1 MAATF
6 TAWDIPRY
14 GAPDVLRPVTRAL
27 QDPGPGEVLIRI
39 RASAV
44 TRADGMMRAGIPRFA
59 RPFLGLRRPRAGL
72 SGTGLSGEVIA
83 TGPGVTRFAVG
94 DAVFGEAG
102 LRFGANATHIVL
114 PQDGVLLKKPEGLGH
129 AEAAVLTDGALTSW
143 HFLHD
148 VGRVRAGQRVLI
160 LAGAG
165 SLGSAAV
172 QIAAAAGAHVTASAS
187 ARNADLVARLG
198 AERVIDYA
206 RQDPLA
212 AGAHDLVFDTIGVAS
227 FARARRVLAPG
238 GTYMSPVL
246 TPRLLWDMLRSRVA
260 GGRRA
265 RFTAVGLE
273 TPETLRAAL
282 ADVLGAI
289 AADRFAPVMDRSYPL
304 EDLVAAQTYVAAGHK
319 RGNVVVTS

>member
-1 MAATF
+1 MTATF
-6 TAWDIPRY
+6 TAWDIPHY
-14 GAPDVLRPVTRAL
+14 GPPDVLRQVTRTL

-44 TRADGMMRAGIPRFA
+44 TRADGMMRSGTPRFA

-83 TGPGVTRFAVG
+83 IGPGVTRFAMG

-102 LRFGANATHIVL
+102 MRFGANATHIVL
-114 PQDGVLLKKPEGLGH
+114 PQDGVLMKKPEGLGH
-129 AEAAVLTDGALTSW
+129 PEAAVLTDGALTSW
-143 HFLHD
+143 HFLHE
-148 VGRVRAGQRVLI
+148 VGQVRAGQRVLI

-172 QIAAAAGAHVTASAS
+172 QIAAAAGAQVTASAG
-187 ARNADLVARLG
+187 ARNADLVVSLG
-198 AERVIDYA
+198 ADRVIDYA
-206 RQDPLA
+206 TRDPLET
-212 AGAHDLVFDTIGVAS
+212 GPHDLIFDTIGVAS
-227 FARARRVLAPG
+227 FPQARRALAPR

-246 TPRLLWDMLRSRVA
+246 TLRLLWDMLRTRLM

-273 TPETLRAAL
+273 KPDTLRAHL
-282 ADVLGAI
+282 AQVLDAI
-289 AADRFAPVMDRSYPL
+289 AAGSFAPVMDRSYPL

-319 RGNVVVTS
+319 RGNVVVV